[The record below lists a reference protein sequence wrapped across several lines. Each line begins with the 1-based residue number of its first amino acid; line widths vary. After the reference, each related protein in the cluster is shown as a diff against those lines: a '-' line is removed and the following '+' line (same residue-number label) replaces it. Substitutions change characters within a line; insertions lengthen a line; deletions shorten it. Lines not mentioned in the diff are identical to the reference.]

1 MHELAVTE
9 GMLKVVLRHA
19 EQNQVQRVLG
29 ITLLIGEMSDIV
41 DEWLQRY
48 FDYLSR
54 GTVAEG
60 AELTINRSPAVFR
73 CGDCGDEYVVN
84 IRNKGSFSC
93 PVCGGANVSLISGR
107 EFQVQE
113 LKVIMNEGNPID

>member
-19 EQNQVQRVLG
+19 EQNQANKVVSISLR
-29 ITLLIGEMSDIV
+29 IGEMSDIV

-54 GTVAEG
+54 GTIAEG
-60 AELTINRSPAVFR
+60 AQIIIERSPAVFR
-73 CGDCGDEYVVN
+73 CGDCGEEYLVD
-84 IRNKGSFSC
+84 IKAGAKFSC
-93 PVCGGANVSLISGR
+93 PLCGTNNVDLVSGR
-107 EFQVQE
+107 EFQVKE
-113 LKVIMNEGNPID
+113 LKVV

>member
-19 EQNQVQRVLG
+19 ELNQAKQVLG
-29 ITLLIGEMSDIV
+29 ITLKIGEMSDIV

-54 GTVAEG
+54 GTIAEG
-60 AELTINRSPAVFR
+60 AQIVIERSPAVFR
-73 CGDCGDEYVVN
+73 CCDCGEEYIVN
-84 IRNKGSFSC
+84 IKSGGRFSC
-93 PVCGGANVSLISGR
+93 PECGANDVELVAGR

-113 LKVIMNEGNPID
+113 LQVV